1 MRRNDLPKVFFL
13 LALFSIL
20 ACFPTALAS
29 QESNPFLGAWTGSLS
44 VAGVTLDFTIT
55 FSLDEKSQMKG
66 AIDIP
71 AQGAAGIRLGK
82 IKTEGNKISFVI
94 DDPGA
99 SGDPVFKGELDGTGK
114 KIAGSFS
121 QNGLEGTF
129 AMEKK

>member
-1 MRRNDLPKVFFL
+1 MKHNVLLKVLSL
-13 LALFSIL
+13 LALSSTLAFSSPVL
-20 ACFPTALAS
+20 EG

-44 VAGVTLDFTIT
+44 VAGMTLDFTIT
-55 FSLDEKSQMKG
+55 FSLEEKSQMKG
-66 AIDIP
+66 TIDIP

-99 SGDPVFKGELDGTGK
+99 AGDPTFKGELDGTGK

-121 QNGLEGTF
+121 QSGLEGTF
-129 AMEKK
+129 SMEKK